1 MHAFGR
7 FLGRGGREG
16 TSREGMY
23 GVRSSL
29 LVGTPRY
36 ISFSP
41 RCRVRFAG
49 EKKGEEG
56 GGLFRHPQYLN
67 NRDCGKKSEV

>member
-1 MHAFGR
+1 
-7 FLGRGGREG
+7 
-16 TSREGMY
+16 MY

-36 ISFSP
+36 IFFFSTVP
-41 RCRVRFAG
+41 GTLCRRG
-49 EKKGEEG
+49 EGEEG